1 MIRMPVTMLV
11 FWVAFGSLL
20 LGFLTGWHGLFHVSV
35 WGLVAIFPAL
45 LVDAILATLGVRAP
59 R

>member
-35 WGLVAIFPAL
+35 WGPAL